1 MQRHNARARV
11 PDAIG
16 IGPLNMVVISEMF
29 PFRLRAVA
37 MSLALFL
44 NRLVSGAV
52 PSPFRTR
59 TRTRTLALTLT
70 RTLTRTLALA
80 LTLTLTLAVAL
91 AAALT
96 RALAVI
102 LTVTRWPPLS
112 SPSPRCSPP
121 KVCASPRPHRT
132 LAAPSP
138 HP

>member
-1 MQRHNARARV
+1 MPAPATTRVHVTTPVHATTRVLRHNTPARV

-59 TRTRTLALTLT
+59 TRARTLALT
-70 RTLTRTLALA
+70 

-91 AAALT
+91 ALN
-96 RALAVI
+96 
-102 LTVTRWPPLS
+102 PG
-112 SPSPRCSPP
+112 PS
-121 KVCASPRPHRT
+121 RP
-132 LAAPSP
+132 S
-138 HP
+138 

>member
-1 MQRHNARARV
+1 M

-80 LTLTLTLAVAL
+80 LTLTQESTLATLRLLGSPRAPSQQYDQ
-91 AAALT
+91 AAPMDE
-96 RALAVI
+96 V
-102 LTVTRWPPLS
+102 S
-112 SPSPRCSPP
+112 SPSP
-121 KVCASPRPHRT
+121 
-132 LAAPSP
+132 
-138 HP
+138 

>member
-1 MQRHNARARV
+1 MRTPRARHALRHAHAMRHAEAQARPVPAPATTRVQRHNTPARV

-59 TRTRTLALTLT
+59 TRTRA
-70 RTLTRTLALA
+70 LALA
-80 LTLTLTLAVAL
+80 LGLTLALVLAL
-91 AAALT
+91 ALV
-96 RALAVI
+96 L
-102 LTVTRWPPLS
+102 PLS
-112 SPSPRCSPP
+112 RTTS
-121 KVCASPRPHRT
+121 ASASTSSRGATCTRT
-132 LAAPSP
+132 
-138 HP
+138 

>member
-1 MQRHNARARV
+1 MHVTTPVHATTPLHVTTPVHATTRVQRHNTPARA

-59 TRTRTLALTLT
+59 TRTRALT
-70 RTLTRTLALA
+70 RTRTRTLALA
-80 LTLTLTLAVAL
+80 LTPT
-91 AAALT
+91 
-96 RALAVI
+96 
-102 LTVTRWPPLS
+102 
-112 SPSPRCSPP
+112 
-121 KVCASPRPHRT
+121 
-132 LAAPSP
+132 
-138 HP
+138 